1 MKTMTKLVST
11 FAVSLLLAACSGKSP
26 EDTAQKFVS
35 EIYNGNADAVV
46 AIWTM
51 RTNKNRAYKKC

>member
-35 EIYNGNADAVV
+35 EI
-46 AIWTM
+46 
-51 RTNKNRAYKKC
+51 